1 MALQQKLSDLKDR
14 PHDDKKAVAS
24 GIAIFVVIV
33 LIVGWGFLFLRKVRT
48 TSLPSLENGT
58 VPTDQFDFNLIRD
71 TERNQ
76 AIYDPEQDIRDLR
89 ESAAENSADVEAT
102 GETGAGSYQPD
113 SSSSGGF

>member
-1 MALQQKLSDLKDR
+1 MALQEKLNDLKGR

-24 GIAIFVVIV
+24 GVAIFVVIV
-33 LIVGWGFLFLRKVRT
+33 LIVGWGFIFLRKVRT
-48 TSLPSLENGT
+48 TALPSLENGT

-89 ESAAENSADVEAT
+89 EGAAENDAAFEAS
-102 GETGAGSYQPD
+102 GGAGVGSYQPD
-113 SSSSGGF
+113 SASSGGF